1 MKYGSWSSAVVVVVV
16 ERECERKRKKRR
28 ASRENLFCSLPLC
41 IVQSR
46 NNGSCT
52 SPTTTGLQQHHHG
65 HHHQRGGRASG
76 VYGDGSSASQTSSG
90 SSNINS
96 NYNNNSGSA
105 AGGAARPSSLAGGA
119 GGAGGAGVAA
129 AAGMRSKPEAV
140 RRSKSQGAATHRY
153 RDRLVRTLAFNSS
166 LPVHHSADEN
176 AQPNAAAL
184 SASSSSGAPH
194 YAEYINGS
202 KMTDEQ
208 AALPSPLQHCRRNL
222 LLLHRHQSAFTSL
235 GTNVTLANPQ
245 KIKYSNKKKMFL
257 HFKQNNNSSKTTVNN
272 LLH

>member
-1 MKYGSWSSAVVVVVV
+1 M
-16 ERECERKRKKRR
+16 
-28 ASRENLFCSLPLC
+28 
-41 IVQSR
+41 QSR

-65 HHHQRGGRASG
+65 HHGHHHQRGGRASG
-76 VYGDGSSASQTSSG
+76 VYGDGSSASQASSG

-96 NYNNNSGSA
+96 NYSNNNSGSA

-119 GGAGGAGVAA
+119 GGGGGVGAAAA

-166 LPVHHSADEN
+166 LPVHHSADES

-184 SASSSSGAPH
+184 SAAASSSSSGAPH
-194 YAEYINGS
+194 YAEYMNGS

-235 GTNVTLANPQ
+235 GTNVTLANP
-245 KIKYSNKKKMFL
+245 IKKQNKKNIQTKN
-257 HFKQNNNSSKTTVNN
+257 KQNVPS
-272 LLH
+272 L